1 MKTRRMLIVWMAL
14 AAATQAAE
22 LVAPAAPGRFF
33 AAVAMTKAQKNSS
46 TPADSGLYLRDE
58 QGQWRHYGPRILGVA
73 GLAVHP
79 KDSNVILIACADGV
93 VRSADG
99 GRTWRKTTGWEV
111 ADVRSLVFD
120 LDQPG
125 RAYAATAWGP
135 LRSTDS
141 GATWQLAQTGLPK
154 LYSQAVLADRAKP
167 GRVLLGTEDG
177 IYASTDAAQSWKRV
191 ASSPATTILRLA
203 QSGAD
208 ARLLLA
214 GTQGR
219 GAWLSHDSGRTWAQ
233 TDAGSAAANLY
244 AVALSP
250 HDAAAMAVGGWGAG
264 VRVSADGGRT
274 WTERSAGLPVKN
286 VFVLAFDPGVKGR
299 LWASTFEEGA
309 FYSDDLGLTWQAG
322 GLYGAY
328 GFDFIFV
335 PAAH

>member
-1 MKTRRMLIVWMAL
+1 MNPRRMLPLFLAL
-14 AAATQAAE
+14 AAGALATE
-22 LVAPAAPGRFF
+22 PAAPARFF

-58 QGQWRHYGPRILGVA
+58 QGSWRHYGPRILGVA
-73 GLAVHP
+73 SLAVHP
-79 KDSNVILIACADGV
+79 ENPDLVLIACADGV

-111 ADVRSLVFD
+111 ADVRSLGFD
-120 LDQPG
+120 RANPAQ
-125 RAYAATAWGP
+125 AYAATAWGP
-135 LRSTDS
+135 LRSTDR
-141 GATWQLAQTGLPK
+141 GATWQLAQQGLPK
-154 LYSQAVLADRAKP
+154 LYSQTVLADRAKS

-177 IYASTDAAQSWKRV
+177 IYVSADAAQSWQRV

-219 GAWLSHDSGRTWAQ
+219 GAWLSHDGGRTWAA
-233 TDAGSAAANLY
+233 TDPGSAPANLY

-250 HDAAAMAVGGWGAG
+250 HDTGTMAGGWGAG
-264 VRVSADGGRT
+264 VRVTADGGRT
-274 WTERSAGLPVKN
+274 WTDRTAGLPVKH

-299 LWASTFEEGA
+299 LWASTFEEGT
-309 FYSDDLGLTWQAG
+309 FYSDDLGRTWHDG

-328 GFDFIFV
+328 GFDFTFV
-335 PAAH
+335 PPAR